1 MEDDVDMSLD
11 LDAGINVAPARPKS
25 KFQPKLKGKLL
36 PKPEP
41 VAEAAHLPP
50 FPPVK
55 QEDAVGVEK
64 AETLDLGGEHAGADV
79 MGFLKEEEEEFVVGM
94 AAPMEVDGVGNDEEG
109 EVVREI
115 DVFFNPSPLDS
126 DTQLYV
132 MQYPLRP
139 CWRPYELNERC
150 QEVRMKPKQS
160 KIEFDMAMDVDSE
173 NYDGEVEEHLRLRKQ
188 VLSSSKIPYV
198 TGYAV
203 GILVGNQLHLNPVHA
218 VMQFRPLMSHIDPS
232 GLQKRKH
239 ISQRTGVA
247 TSDDEEVQE
256 SAKPS
261 TSRGKT
267 ALESTTENGDDS
279 EEWVSLKYHAAD
291 SPISSRYQRKML
303 SEAGD
308 HIPFLMNSSDYLNC
322 LCPGTSAG
330 NDKIRGLSRRIMLT
344 IPLDERLKKLFLEG
358 GQVHRFDALM
368 HLAPSESPDAA
379 LRIIQQYAVLV
390 QGLWIAKTSLL
401 LDGRQALV
409 RDYILFLFTKKNTIP
424 ISKVKEINLSM
435 EDMKPIL
442 SSLAF
447 ERSICNDWKFKEPTD
462 LSFIKRFPD
471 IVNIQESFWS
481 RRQEQIMNASP
492 GILKSPV
499 LMAKCSTKQGLGVK
513 SAGSGSVDQSLKRA
527 NETTASSGMS
537 TLSDEIR
544 EALPKALN
552 ELFRNHRV
560 CSMNQIRQGLRE
572 MAVSKSTL
580 PKADPRP
587 FVLAAHGAS
596 APAPELESIICR
608 VAEKIHD
615 VFVPK
620 SSSNP
625 ALNPLRNVVI
635 TLLRGRPRTEKL
647 KKGEIV
653 AAVEM
658 ALKKQFSA
666 SDFNQVLSEL
676 CVSNRGA
683 GWLLKS
689 GDDMPK

>member
-64 AETLDLGGEHAGADV
+64 AETLDLGG
-79 MGFLKEEEEEFVVGM
+79 KEEFVVGM

-261 TSRGKT
+261 TSRT
-267 ALESTTENGDDS
+267 ALEPTTENGDDS

-481 RRQEQIMNASP
+481 P
-492 GILKSPV
+492 
-499 LMAKCSTKQGLGVK
+499 
-513 SAGSGSVDQSLKRA
+513 
-527 NETTASSGMS
+527 NETTASSGML

-552 ELFRNHRV
+552 ELFRNHRHEPDPP
-560 CSMNQIRQGLRE
+560 GLRE

-625 ALNPLRNVVI
+625 ALNPLSTSMMGI
-635 TLLRGRPRTEKL
+635 FSLLYFFPLQECCHHSFAGRPRTEKL